1 MYFTS
6 YKFLSLIYLMILYH
20 PCSLFIVIFTV
31 VQSLDPVQLFKTPWT
46 AASQASLSF
55 TISQR
60 LLKLVSIELVM
71 TCKHLALCHS
81 LLLLPSILP
90 SIKWISSSHQVAKG
104 LELQLQHQSFQWV
117 FRIYLNLNWLVGSPY
132 CPRDSQESSPAPQFE
147 STNSSV
153 LSLLYGPTIYKRC

>member
-20 PCSLFIVIFTV
+20 PCSLFIVIFIV

-81 LLLLPSILP
+81 LLLLPS
-90 SIKWISSSHQVAKG
+90 
-104 LELQLQHQSFQWV
+104 V
-117 FRIYLNLNWLVGSPY
+117 FPFIGVFSN
-132 CPRDSQESSPAPQFE
+132 E
-147 STNSSV
+147 SV
-153 LSLLYGPTIYKRC
+153 LPIR